1 MTTRLEAS
9 LKRELDIDGRAW
21 TLTIDPD
28 RLKLVPKGRR
38 KGIELRWADIT
49 GGDAAL
55 AVALQASLDVARR

>member
-1 MTTRLEAS
+1 MTPLDKPLR
-9 LKRELDIDGRAW
+9 RELLIDGRAY

-38 KGIELRWADIT
+38 KGLELAWADLV

-55 AVALQASLDVARR
+55 AVALRASLQD